1 MFARR
6 KIYGMMMIGA
16 MLLAGCSHD
25 GVDDEILTDPTA
37 TEGTPVPISFDC
49 IPYNYYENG
58 SDNGASDNENNTTRA
73 VIGYTGAMDSEDIYY
88 TGFGVFASVTATT
101 DKKPDMMYNQ
111 EVAFT
116 FVGDMANPLEG
127 FWSYQP
133 LKYWPNDL
141 SRTDFFIS
149 AYAPYQ
155 TAPVSATSD
164 DTGIIGI
171 SGNTAEPSITF
182 RRCEKAE
189 ECVDL
194 LWYYE
199 KPSSI
204 PTAGKLRMQMRHALA
219 RLEIS
224 VKAQAA
230 PASGTKVLIEEIT
243 LTGQMA
249 KTGTL
254 HLYEQTT
261 EGSGNSTKYYPVWS
275 DQTYDSPTN
284 RTITISNDDENTT
297 CYCLIDENV
306 RYIAGLP
313 YSWQPA
319 GLSTTAKNALST
331 IDRKTYVYL
340 IPQASL
346 SLMAEVKYKK
356 MDASGNIV
364 SGTKKTVLENTT
376 TDSPIVISP
385 LRGNT
390 TYKLNL
396 NLRDL

>member
-1 MFARR
+1 
-6 KIYGMMMIGA
+6 MMMIGA

-25 GVDDEILTDPTA
+25 GVDDGILTDPTA
-37 TEGTPVPISFDC
+37 IEGTPIPISFDC

-58 SDNGASDNENNTTRA
+58 PDNGASDNENNTTRA
-73 VIGYTGAMDSEDIYY
+73 VIGHTGAMESEDIYY
-88 TGFGVFASVTATT
+88 TGFGVFASVSATT

-116 FVGDMANPLEG
+116 FVGDMNPLEG

-141 SRTDFFIS
+141 SMTDFFIS

-155 TAPVSATSD
+155 TAPVSATVD

-189 ECVDL
+189 DCVDL

-199 KPSSI
+199 KPGSI
-204 PTAGKLRMQMRHALA
+204 PTTGSDPSNPDGKLRMKMRHALA

-224 VKAQAA
+224 VKAQTA

-249 KTGTL
+249 KTGIL

-261 EGSGNSTKYYPVWS
+261 EGSDNSTKYYPVWS
-275 DQTYDSPTN
+275 DQTYDSSDSP

-313 YSWQPA
+313 YIWQPA
-319 GLSTTAKNALST
+319 GLSTTAQNALST

-340 IPQASL
+340 IPQSTL

-356 MDASGNIV
+356 MDTSGNIV